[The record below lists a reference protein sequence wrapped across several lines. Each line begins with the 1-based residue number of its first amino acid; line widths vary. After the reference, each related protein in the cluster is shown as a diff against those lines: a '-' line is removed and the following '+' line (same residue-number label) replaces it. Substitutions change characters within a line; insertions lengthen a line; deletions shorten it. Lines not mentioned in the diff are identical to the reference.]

1 MKLTLKT
8 KIFFF
13 VVIFVALISVP
24 IISLSYGSLKKSS
37 RQFEEEN
44 FSNVLSLMEDN
55 INSRYLNLL
64 TTEIM
69 TVLERKIHLQSTS
82 FLAKSTWDN
91 LSSEANSLGSNVKKE
106 NVLTG
111 WENSLQNFNTF
122 FGLFEKGI
130 LKNESPYFEILMHD
144 VSRSDYK
151 DVSLAQ
157 LLDNAYLPHEG
168 AFAVFSFT
176 ENDCHALEKY
186 DMADTENPSVL
197 LYFLP
202 LDKTHIV
209 SFGTVLSDIKKHE
222 QLSEQAIINSI
233 QEKFNSLALY
243 PGSIII
249 LFSGENKLL
258 AHKGDFLEENLM
270 DIPATML
277 VDAKEH
283 KFLQQTYKR
292 EDIPENSYFAK
303 WGDTSIRL
311 SYFKALDWYVFT
323 AVPVSVIESH
333 SETMLYRLTMI
344 ASIVVLVSALLGL
357 FLAYHLITPLQIL
370 TKKVLGLAQTDLADF
385 SKEDSR
391 SSQQKILAEFSH
403 DLPVNRTDEVGQLA
417 KAFANMGQALEI
429 NIKNLLQSQATTQRM
444 QGELNAARDI
454 QLGILKENSSL
465 PHEKAFSISAFIE
478 PAKEVGGDLY
488 DYFPVANGKKVIVI
502 GDVSGKGVPAALFM
516 AMTVTLLRYAMQAGL
531 SPCEAMQKINDSL
544 SENNPSCM
552 FVTLFIG
559 LLDEETGEFEYANG
573 GHCYPYIVN
582 KNSSEVQELSHISG
596 PMVGVM
602 EGIAYTSA
610 KANLKSGDTVLFYTD
625 GVTEAMNEA
634 KALYDEKR
642 LKAVVLQN
650 KTASTDVLLQRIYQ
664 DILAYRENAEQSDD
678 ITMLCFHYNKE

>member
-8 KIFFF
+8 KIFLF

-24 IISLSYGSLKKSS
+24 VISLSYSSLKKSS

-44 FSNVLSLMEDN
+44 FSNVLLLMEDN

-69 TVLERKIHLQSTS
+69 AVLERKIHLQSTS

-91 LSSEANSLGSNVKKE
+91 LSIGDNFGGANDKKE
-106 NVLTG
+106 NVLAS

-122 FGLFEKGI
+122 FGLFEKGT
-130 LKNESPYFEILMHD
+130 LKNASPYFD
-144 VSRSDYK
+144 VLTQDISRSDYK
-151 DVSLAQ
+151 GVSLAQ
-157 LLDNAYLPHEG
+157 LLDNAYLPSEG

-176 ENDCHALEKY
+176 EKDCSALEKY
-186 DMADTENPSVL
+186 DLYEAEPPSVL

-202 LDKTHIV
+202 LDKTHII
-209 SFGTVLSDIKKHE
+209 SFGTVLSDIKKNE
-222 QLSEQAIINSI
+222 QLSERAIIASI

-243 PGSIII
+243 PSSIII
-249 LFSGENKLL
+249 LFSGENNLL
-258 AHKGDFLEENLM
+258 AHKGNFSEEDLI
-270 DIPATML
+270 DIPSSML
-277 VDAKEH
+277 VNAKEH
-283 KFLQQTYKR
+283 KFLQLTYKR

-333 SETMLYRLTMI
+333 SETMLYRLILI
-344 ASIVVLVSALLGL
+344 ASAVVLVSALLGL

-370 TKKVLGLAQTDLADF
+370 TRKVLGLAQADFADF
-385 SKEDSR
+385 SKEDST

-403 DLPVNRTDEVGQLA
+403 DLPVERSDEVGQLA

-454 QLGILKENSSL
+454 QLGILKENSTL
-465 PHEKAFSISAFIE
+465 PHEENFSLSAFIE

-488 DYFPVANGKKVIVI
+488 DYFPVGDKKVIVI

-531 SPCEAMQKINDSL
+531 CPYEAMQKINDSL

-559 LLDEETGEFEYANG
+559 LLDEKTGEFEYANG
-573 GHCYPYIVN
+573 GHCYPFIVN
-582 KNSSEVQELSHISG
+582 KNANEVRELSHVSG

-602 EGIAYTSA
+602 EDIEYTSA
-610 KANLKSGDTVLFYTD
+610 KAMLDSGDTLFLYTD
-625 GVTEAMNEA
+625 GVTEAMNEE

-642 LKAVVLQN
+642 LKAVLLQN
-650 KTASTDVLLQRIYQ
+650 KATGTDVLLQKIYE
-664 DILAYRENAEQSDD
+664 DILAYRGNAEQSDD
-678 ITMLCFHYNKE
+678 ITMLCFHYDKE

>member
-13 VVIFVALISVP
+13 VFIFVALISVP
-24 IISLSYGSLKKSS
+24 IISLSYSNLKNVS

-64 TTEIM
+64 SSEIM
-69 TVLERKIHLQSTS
+69 AVLERKIHLQSTS
-82 FLAKSTWDN
+82 FLAKTTWDN
-91 LSSEANSLGSNVKKE
+91 LSWGTADKKE
-106 NVLTG
+106 NVLTS

-122 FGLFEKGI
+122 FGLFEKGV
-130 LKNESPYFEILMHD
+130 LKSASPYFEVLTHD
-144 VSRSDYK
+144 MSRSDYK
-151 DVSLAQ
+151 GISLAQ
-157 LLDNAYLPHEG
+157 LLDNSSLPGEG

-176 ENDCHALEKY
+176 ENDCRALKKY
-186 DMADTENPSVL
+186 DLNETEELSVL

-209 SFGTVLSDIKKHE
+209 SFGTVLTDIKKRE
-222 QLSEQAIINSI
+222 QLSEQAIIHSI

-243 PGSIII
+243 PSSIII
-249 LFSGENKLL
+249 LFSGNNKLL
-258 AHKGDFLEENLM
+258 AHKGNFTEEDLL
-270 DIPATML
+270 DIPSDML
-277 VDAKEH
+277 LNTKEN
-283 KFLQQTYKR
+283 KFLQITYKR
-292 EDIPENSYFAK
+292 DDIPQNSYFAA

-323 AVPVSVIESH
+323 AVPVSIIESH

-344 ASIVVLVSALLGL
+344 ASIVVLVCALVAL

-370 TKKVLGLAQTDLADF
+370 TRKVLGLAQADLENL
-385 SKEDSR
+385 SQEENT
-391 SSQQKILAEFSH
+391 SSQQKFLAEFSH
-403 DLPVNRTDEVGQLA
+403 DLPVKRTDEVGQLA
-417 KAFANMGQALEI
+417 RAFANMGQALEI

-454 QLGILKENSSL
+454 QLGILKKNSSL
-465 PHEKAFSISAFIE
+465 PHDAHFSISAFIE

-488 DYFPVANGKKVIVI
+488 DYFPLPNGKKVIMI

-531 SPCEAMQKINDSL
+531 SPHEAMQKINDSL

-559 LLDEETGEFEYANG
+559 LLNEVTGEFEYANG
-573 GHCYPYIVN
+573 GHCYPYVVN
-582 KNSSEVQELSHISG
+582 KNSNEIQELSHTSG

-602 EGIAYTSA
+602 EDIQYSSA
-610 KANLKSGDTVLFYTD
+610 KVSIHSGDMVLLYTD
-625 GVTEAMNEA
+625 GVTEAMNES
-634 KALYDEKR
+634 KELYDETR
-642 LKAVVLQN
+642 LKAV
-650 KTASTDVLLQRIYQ
+650 LLQQKRTNTNTLLQKIYE
-664 DILAYRENAEQSDD
+664 DILAYRGNAEQSDD
-678 ITMLCFHYNKE
+678 ITMLCFQYNKE

>member
-24 IISLSYGSLKKSS
+24 VISLSYSSLKKSS

-44 FSNVLSLMEDN
+44 FSNVMLLMEDN

-82 FLAKSTWDN
+82 FLAKNTWEN
-91 LSSEANSLGSNVKKE
+91 LSVGANFGGANEKKE
-106 NVLTG
+106 NVLAG

-122 FGLFEKGI
+122 FGLFEKGK
-130 LKNESPYFEILMHD
+130 LKSVSPYFEILMQD

-151 DVSLAQ
+151 GVSLAQ
-157 LLDNAYLPHEG
+157 LLDNAYLSNEG

-176 ENDCHALEKY
+176 EEDCRPLAKY
-186 DMADTENPSVL
+186 DLPEAEAPSVL

-243 PGSIII
+243 SGSIII
-249 LFSGENKLL
+249 LFSGENHLL
-258 AHKGDFLEENLM
+258 AHKGNFSEENLV
-270 DIPATML
+270 DIPSDML
-277 VDAKEH
+277 KKAKEH
-283 KFLQQTYKR
+283 KFLQLTYQH

-344 ASIVVLVSALLGL
+344 ASIVVLVSALIGL

-370 TKKVLGLAQTDLADF
+370 TRKVLGLANADLADF
-385 SKEDSR
+385 SKEDAT

-403 DLPVNRTDEVGQLA
+403 DLPVERSDEVGQLA

-454 QLGILKENSSL
+454 QLGILKENAVL
-465 PHEKAFSISAFIE
+465 PHEKNFSLSAFIE

-488 DYFPVANGKKVIVI
+488 DYFPVGDKKVIVI

-531 SPCEAMQKINDSL
+531 RPHEAMQKINNSL

-559 LLDEETGEFEYANG
+559 LLDEKTGEFEYANG
-573 GHCYPYIVN
+573 GHCYPFIIN
-582 KNSSEVQELSHISG
+582 NNSNEVRELTHVSG

-602 EGIAYTSA
+602 EDIEYTSA
-610 KANLKSGDTVLFYTD
+610 KAQLVSGDTLLLYTD
-625 GVTEAMNEA
+625 GVTEAMNEE

-642 LKAVVLQN
+642 LKLVLLLN
-650 KTASTDVLLQRIYQ
+650 KTADTGVLLQKIYE
-664 DILAYRENAEQSDD
+664 DILAYRGNAEQSDD

>member
-44 FSNVLSLMEDN
+44 FSNVLLLMEDN

-82 FLAKSTWDN
+82 YLAKNTWEN
-91 LSSEANSLGSNVKKE
+91 LSFGANSQGSVEKKE
-106 NVLTG
+106 NVLTS

-122 FGLFEKGI
+122 FGLFEKGA
-130 LKNESPYFEILMHD
+130 LKNASPYFEILMQD

-151 DVSLAQ
+151 GVTLAQ
-157 LLDNAYLPHEG
+157 LLDNAYLSGEG

-176 ENDCHALEKY
+176 EKDCRALEKY
-186 DMADTENPSVL
+186 DMHETETPSVL

-202 LDKTHIV
+202 LDKTHII

-222 QLSEQAIINSI
+222 QLSERAIINSI

-258 AHKGDFLEENLM
+258 AHKGDFREEDLM
-270 DIPATML
+270 DIPAAML
-277 VDAKEH
+277 LDAQEH
-283 KFLQQTYKR
+283 KFLQQTYNR
-292 EDIPENSYFAK
+292 ENIPENSYFAK

-323 AVPVSVIESH
+323 AVPVSIIESH
-333 SETMLYRLTMI
+333 SETMLYRITMI
-344 ASIVVLVSALLGL
+344 ASVVVLVSALIGL

-385 SKEDSR
+385 SKEDST
-391 SSQQKILAEFSH
+391 SSQQRILAEFSH

-454 QLGILKENSSL
+454 QLGILKENSAL
-465 PHEKAFSISAFIE
+465 PHEKGFSISAFIE

-488 DYFPVANGKKVIVI
+488 DYFPAASGKKVIVI

-531 SPCEAMQKINDSL
+531 SPCEAMQKINGSL
-544 SENNPSCM
+544 NENNPSCM

-559 LLDEETGEFEYANG
+559 LLDEKTGEFEYANG
-573 GHCYPYIVN
+573 GHCFPYIVN
-582 KNSSEVQELSHISG
+582 KNENEIRELSHISG

-602 EGIAYTSA
+602 EDIRYTSA
-610 KANLKSGDTVLFYTD
+610 KAALQSGDTLLLYTD
-625 GVTEAMNEA
+625 GVTEAMNEE
-634 KALYDEKR
+634 KALYDETR
-642 LKAVVLQN
+642 LKAV
-650 KTASTDVLLQRIYQ
+650 LLQQKYSGTDTLLQKIYG
-664 DILAYRENAEQSDD
+664 DILAYRGNAEQSDD
-678 ITMLCFHYNKE
+678 ITMLCFQYNKG

>member
-24 IISLSYGSLKKSS
+24 IISLSYSSLKKVS
-37 RQFEEEN
+37 RQSEEEN
-44 FSNVLSLMEDN
+44 FSNVLLLMEDN

-69 TVLERKIHLQSTS
+69 AVLERKIHLQSTS
-82 FLAKSTWDN
+82 FLAKNTWDN
-91 LSSEANSLGSNVKKE
+91 LSYGANSQMATDRKE
-106 NVLTG
+106 NVLTS

-122 FGLFEKGI
+122 FGLFEKGK
-130 LKNESPYFEILMHD
+130 LKSASAYFEVLMQD
-144 VSRSDYK
+144 ITRSDYK
-151 DVSLAQ
+151 GVSLAQ
-157 LLDNAYLPHEG
+157 LLDNAYLPGEG

-176 ENDCHALEKY
+176 EKDCQALAEY
-186 DMADTENPSVL
+186 DMYETEAPSVL

-202 LDKTHIV
+202 LDTTHIV
-209 SFGTVLSDIKKHE
+209 SFGTVLSDIKKQE
-222 QLSEQAIINSI
+222 QLSERAIINSI
-233 QEKFNSLALY
+233 QEKFNSLSLY

-249 LFSGENKLL
+249 LFSGENTLL
-258 AHKGDFLEENLM
+258 AHKGNFSEENLM
-270 DIPATML
+270 DIPADML
-277 VDAKEH
+277 AKAKEN
-283 KFLQQTYKR
+283 KFLQVTYKR
-292 EDIPENSYFAK
+292 EDIPENSYFAA

-344 ASIVVLVSALLGL
+344 ASFVVLVCALLGL

-370 TKKVLGLAQTDLADF
+370 TRKVLGLAQTDLADF
-385 SKEDSR
+385 SKEEAA

-403 DLPVNRTDEVGQLA
+403 DLPVDRADEVGQLA

-429 NIKNLLQSQATTQRM
+429 NIKNLLQSQATTERM

-454 QLGILKENSSL
+454 QLGILKENSTL
-465 PHEKAFSISAFIE
+465 PHDKNFSLSAFIE

-488 DYFPVANGKKVIVI
+488 DYFSVNEKKVIVI

-531 SPCEAMQKINDSL
+531 RPYEAMQKINDSL

-559 LLDEETGEFEYANG
+559 LLDEKTGEFEYANG
-573 GHCYPYIVN
+573 GHCYPFIVN
-582 KNSSEVQELSHISG
+582 KNIHEVRELSHVSG

-602 EGIAYTSA
+602 ENIRYTSA
-610 KANLKSGDTVLFYTD
+610 EAVLNSGDTLFLYTD

-642 LKAVVLQN
+642 LKAVLLEN
-650 KTASTDVLLQRIYQ
+650 NAAGTDDLLQKIYG
-664 DILAYRENAEQSDD
+664 DILAYRGNAEQSDD
-678 ITMLCFHYNKE
+678 ITMLCFHYEKE

>member
-13 VVIFVALISVP
+13 VFIFVALISVP
-24 IISLSYGSLKKSS
+24 IISLSYSSLKKVS

-69 TVLERKIHLQSTS
+69 AVLERKIHLQSTS
-82 FLAKSTWDN
+82 FLARNTWDN
-91 LSSEANSLGSNVKKE
+91 LSWGAVDKKE
-106 NVLTG
+106 NVLTS

-122 FGLFEKGI
+122 FGLFEKGE
-130 LKNESPYFEILMHD
+130 LKSASPYFEVLTEDM
-144 VSRSDYK
+144 SRSDYK
-151 DVSLAQ
+151 GISLAQ
-157 LLDNAYLPHEG
+157 LLDNSHLPAEG

-176 ENDCHALEKY
+176 ENDCLALKKY
-186 DMADTENPSVL
+186 GMDVTDELSVL

-209 SFGTVLSDIKKHE
+209 SFGTVLTDIKKKE

-243 PGSIII
+243 PNSIIT
-249 LFSGENKLL
+249 LFSGDNKLL
-258 AHKGDFLEENLM
+258 AHKGNFMEEDLL
-270 DIPATML
+270 DIPSSML
-277 VDAKEH
+277 LKAKED
-283 KFLQQTYKR
+283 KFLQLTYKR
-292 EDIPENSYFAK
+292 EDIPQNSYFAS

-323 AVPVSVIESH
+323 AVPVSIIESH

-344 ASIVVLVSALLGL
+344 ASIIVLVCALAAL

-370 TKKVLGLAQTDLADF
+370 TRKVLGLAQVDLENLSDNLLGEENT
-385 SKEDSR
+385 ST
-391 SSQQKILAEFSH
+391 QQKFLAEFSH
-403 DLPVNRTDEVGQLA
+403 DLPINRTDEVGQLA

-454 QLGILKENSSL
+454 QLGILKENSVL
-465 PHEKAFSISAFIE
+465 PHDVQFSISAFIE

-488 DYFPVANGKKVIVI
+488 DYFPVGDKKVIVI

-531 SPCEAMQKINDSL
+531 SPYEAMQKINDSL

-559 LLDEETGEFEYANG
+559 LLDEKTGEFEYANG
-573 GHCYPYIVN
+573 GHCYPYIIN
-582 KNSSEVQELSHISG
+582 KNSNEIRELSHISG

-602 EGIAYTSA
+602 EDIQYTSA
-610 KANLKSGDTVLFYTD
+610 KASLRSGDMLLLYTD

-634 KALYDEKR
+634 KALYDETR
-642 LKAVVLQN
+642 LKAVLLQN
-650 KTASTDVLLQRIYQ
+650 KTAGTDMLLQKIYE
-664 DILAYRENAEQSDD
+664 DILAYRGNAEQSDD
-678 ITMLCFHYNKE
+678 ITMLCFQYNKE

>member
-13 VVIFVALISVP
+13 VFIFVALISVP
-24 IISLSYGSLKKSS
+24 IISLSYSSLKNVS

-69 TVLERKIHLQSTS
+69 AVLERKIHLQSTS
-82 FLAKSTWDN
+82 FLAKTTWDN
-91 LSSEANSLGSNVKKE
+91 LSWGTADKKE
-106 NVLTG
+106 DVLAS

-122 FGLFEKGI
+122 FGIFEKGV
-130 LKNESPYFEILMHD
+130 LKSASPYFEVLMQD

-151 DVSLAQ
+151 GISLAQ
-157 LLDNAYLPHEG
+157 LLDNEQLPDEG

-176 ENDCHALEKY
+176 EKDCRSLEKY
-186 DMADTENPSVL
+186 EINGADELSVL
-197 LYFLP
+197 LYFLS
-202 LDKTHIV
+202 LDKTHII
-209 SFGTVLSDIKKHE
+209 SFGTVLTDIKKNE

-243 PGSIII
+243 PSSIIT
-249 LFSGENKLL
+249 LFSGNNKLL
-258 AHKGDFLEENLM
+258 AHRGNFTEEDLI
-270 DIPATML
+270 DIPSDML
-277 VDAKEH
+277 LKAKED
-283 KFLQQTYKR
+283 KFLQLTYKR
-292 EDIPENSYFAK
+292 EDIPQNSYFSA

-344 ASIVVLVSALLGL
+344 ASIVVLVCALVAL

-370 TKKVLGLAQTDLADF
+370 TRKVLGLAQADLETL
-385 SKEDSR
+385 SKEENT
-391 SSQQKILAEFSH
+391 SSQQKFLAEFSH
-403 DLPVNRTDEVGQLA
+403 DLPVKRTDEVGQLA
-417 KAFANMGQALEI
+417 RAFANMGQALEI

-454 QLGILKENSSL
+454 QLGILKENSGL
-465 PHEKAFSISAFIE
+465 PHEKGFSISAFIE

-488 DYFPVANGKKVIVI
+488 DYFPVASGKKVIVI

-531 SPCEAMQKINDSL
+531 SPYEAMQKINDSL

-559 LLDEETGEFEYANG
+559 LFDEETGEFEYANG
-573 GHCYPYIVN
+573 GHCYPCIVN
-582 KNSSEVQELSHISG
+582 KNSNEVRELSHISG

-602 EGIAYTSA
+602 EDILYTSA
-610 KANLKSGDTVLFYTD
+610 KAVLQSGDTLLLYTD
-625 GVTEAMNEA
+625 GVTEAMNEE
-634 KALYDEKR
+634 KALYDEMR
-642 LKAVVLQN
+642 LKAV
-650 KTASTDVLLQRIYQ
+650 LLQQKCADTDTLLQKIYE
-664 DILAYRENAEQSDD
+664 DILAYRGNAEQSDD
-678 ITMLCFHYNKE
+678 ITMLCFQYNKE

>member
-13 VVIFVALISVP
+13 VFIFVALISVP
-24 IISLSYGSLKKSS
+24 IISLSYSSLKNVS

-69 TVLERKIHLQSTS
+69 AVLERKIHLQSTS
-82 FLAKSTWDN
+82 FLAKTTWDN
-91 LSSEANSLGSNVKKE
+91 LSWGTADKKE
-106 NVLTG
+106 DVLAS

-122 FGLFEKGI
+122 FGIFEKGV
-130 LKNESPYFEILMHD
+130 LKSASPYFEVLMQD

-151 DVSLAQ
+151 GISLAQ
-157 LLDNAYLPHEG
+157 LLDNEQLPDEG

-176 ENDCHALEKY
+176 EKDCRSLEKY
-186 DMADTENPSVL
+186 EINGADELSVL
-197 LYFLP
+197 LYFLS
-202 LDKTHIV
+202 LDKTHII
-209 SFGTVLSDIKKHE
+209 SFGTVLTDIKKNE

-243 PGSIII
+243 PSSIIT
-249 LFSGENKLL
+249 LFSGNNKLL
-258 AHKGDFLEENLM
+258 AHRGNFTEEDLI
-270 DIPATML
+270 DIPSDML
-277 VDAKEH
+277 LKAKED
-283 KFLQQTYKR
+283 KFLQLTYKH
-292 EDIPENSYFAK
+292 EDIPQNSYFSA

-344 ASIVVLVSALLGL
+344 ASIVVLVCALVAL

-370 TKKVLGLAQTDLADF
+370 TRKVLGLAQADLETL
-385 SKEDSR
+385 SKEENT
-391 SSQQKILAEFSH
+391 SSQQKFLAEFSH
-403 DLPVNRTDEVGQLA
+403 DLPVKRTDEVGQLA
-417 KAFANMGQALEI
+417 RAFANMGQALEI

-465 PHEKAFSISAFIE
+465 PHENSFSISAFIE

-488 DYFPVANGKKVIVI
+488 DYFPVASGKKVIVI

-516 AMTVTLLRYAMQAGL
+516 AMTVTLLRYAMHAGL
-531 SPCEAMQKINDSL
+531 RPYEAMQKINDSL

-559 LLDEETGEFEYANG
+559 LLDEKTGEFEYANG
-573 GHCYPYIVN
+573 GHCYPLIIN
-582 KNSSEVQELSHISG
+582 KNTHEVRELSHVSG

-602 EGIAYTSA
+602 ENIQYTSA
-610 KANLKSGDTVLFYTD
+610 EAVLNSGDTLFLYTD

-642 LKAVVLQN
+642 LKAVLLEN
-650 KTASTDVLLQRIYQ
+650 NAAGTDELLQKIYG
-664 DILAYRENAEQSDD
+664 DILAYRGNAEQSDD
-678 ITMLCFHYNKE
+678 ITMLCFQYNKE